1 MNKYCAIVPTY
12 NNAGTLEDVLDR
24 LTHYLNNIIVV
35 NDGSTDETSSIL
47 DRYKSPEGITLTVVS
62 YLPNQGKGYAL
73 REGFRKARALGFTH
87 AVSIDS
93 DGQHYPEDVPLL
105 LKSSEAKPRDII
117 IGARQL
123 EHENKSK
130 GSVFATRLGNF
141 WFRFQ
146 TWQNISDTQSGFRVY
161 PLDSLHGLGLL
172 TCRYEAELELL
183 VYAAWCGRNISETPI
198 RVYYPPREER
208 VSHFRPAYD
217 FTRISILNTGLSLLS
232 AVFGWWLMLGFKVL
246 RF

>member
-1 MNKYCAIVPTY
+1 MNKYCALVPTY
-12 NNAGTLEDVLDR
+12 NNAGTLLGVVER
-24 LTHYLNNIIVV
+24 LTHYINNIIVV
-35 NDGSTDETSSIL
+35 NDGSTDETVRLL
-47 DRYKSPEGITLTVVS
+47 DGYRIPEGITLTVVS
-62 YLPNQGKGYAL
+62 YPQNQGKGYAL
-73 REGFRKARALGFTH
+73 REGFKKARELGYTH

-105 LKSSEAKPRDII
+105 LKASHERPKDII
-117 IGARQL
+117 IGAREL
-123 EHENKSK
+123 EHKNKSK
-130 GSVFATRLGNF
+130 GSVFATKLGNF

-183 VYAAWCGRNISETPI
+183 VYAAWCGRHISETPI

-217 FTRISILNTGLSLLS
+217 FTRISILNTGLSFLS
-232 AVFGWWLMLGFKVL
+232 VVFGWWMMLICRVTS
-246 RF
+246 R